1 MFLKSFLKYSLP
13 MSVSEDTIK
22 NIGHCACLREL
33 VGKTSQTYAS
43 TNPFLRASFHGTF
56 FGSWKQGFL
65 K

>member
-1 MFLKSFLKYSLP
+1 

-22 NIGHCACLREL
+22 NIGHCACLSEL
-33 VGKTSQTYAS
+33 VGKTSHIYAS
-43 TNPFLRASFHGTF
+43 TSPFLRASFHGTF